1 MIIVFRHFRLVYTA
15 TATEWVF
22 FFFTKMAY
30 VIFNETVHMETINNG
45 NSSNV
50 VIKWGQ
56 QPFATAMTMTL
67 NIEMFT
73 IHLIF

>member
-1 MIIVFRHFRLVYTA
+1 MG
-15 TATEWVF
+15 F
-22 FFFTKMAY
+22 FFFAKMAY
-30 VIFNETVHMETINNG
+30 VIFNETVYMETINNG

-56 QPFATAMTMTL
+56 QPIATAMAMTL

>member
-1 MIIVFRHFRLVYTA
+1 
-15 TATEWVF
+15 
-22 FFFTKMAY
+22 MAY

-50 VIKWGQ
+50 VIKWDQ
-56 QPFATAMTMTL
+56 QPIATAMAMTL